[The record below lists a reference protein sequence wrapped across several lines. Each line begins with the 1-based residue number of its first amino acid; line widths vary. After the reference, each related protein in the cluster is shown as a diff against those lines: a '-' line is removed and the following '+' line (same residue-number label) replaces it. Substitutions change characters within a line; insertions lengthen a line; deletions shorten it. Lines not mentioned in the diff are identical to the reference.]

1 MCAFT
6 ETKLIADEKSA
17 EGSSIKSWQDVAIG
31 NSPLRILDLMSCLKK
46 SKQGHSNNVR
56 LVEGTAATNCGWA

>member
-6 ETKLIADEKSA
+6 ETKLIDGEKSA
-17 EGSSIKSWQDVAIG
+17 GGSSIESWQDVAIG
-31 NSPLRILDLMSCLKK
+31 YSPLRILDLVSCLRK

-56 LVEGTAATNCGWA
+56 LVEETAATNCGWA